1 MHIKNFYAKIKN
13 IDYVGTENFMA
24 VTSIINAFREYSAE
38 LKKTNIFSISGF
50 IKMLEPIF
58 AAEGYRQVEKITA
71 YTARNQTKIL
81 ILHDAAVG
89 DFVIH
94 TGLIREI
101 RRIYPA
107 AYITLLVKEKVIQL
121 AELCP
126 YVDEI
131 IVNRGHFSYL
141 NFGVMLEE
149 YIKLAEKFLPRRFD
163 ICYSLAYIAETQLL
177 MYMSGARVRIA
188 SNVYKDNNDEKTL
201 SNTKFFNFK
210 NSSKFATHMV
220 PRNEYRCHRV
230 DMAFSFLEHFLH
242 APIENRSLEI
252 WYSAMEISN
261 AKSYVESASRPIY
274 ALYMGGSHPRKHYP
288 PELYAKSL
296 KLISENE
303 PSATFII
310 LGAGKN
316 DLKSAERL
324 KNVAPDIYE
333 KNIIDLTNKLT
344 YRESA
349 AVLSFCDAYIGN
361 DTGTMHIAAAV
372 NCPVLE
378 INSFPADINIMEGDN
393 LAVYYPYNVP
403 NVILRPQKVLPEC
416 SADKPHSAYG
426 CRILNKPHCI
436 TQINPQLI
444 LKSLNFLKKRIAD
457 KNYKPLYVS

>member
-24 VTSIINAFREYSAE
+24 VTSIINAFREYAAE

-71 YTARNQTKIL
+71 YNARNQTKIL

-163 ICYSLAYIAETQLL
+163 ICYSLAYIAETKLL
-177 MYMSGARVRIA
+177 MYMIGARVRIA
-188 SNVYKDNNDEKTL
+188 SNVYNDNNDEKTL

-220 PRNEYRCHRV
+220 PRNKYRCHRV
-230 DMAFSFLEHFLH
+230 DMAFAFLEHFLH
-242 APIENRSLEI
+242 SPIENRSLEI
-252 WYSAMEISN
+252 CYSAMEISN

-274 ALYMGGSHPRKHYP
+274 ALCMGGSHPRKHYH
-288 PELYAKSL
+288 PELYAKAL
-296 KLISENE
+296 KLISKNE
-303 PSATFII
+303 PSVTFII
-310 LGAGKN
+310 FDAGKN
-316 DLKSAERL
+316 DLKSAERF
-324 KNVAPDIYE
+324 KNVAPDIYD
-333 KNIIDLTNKLT
+333 N
-344 YRESA
+344 
-349 AVLSFCDAYIGN
+349 IGN

-403 NVILRPQKVLPEC
+403 NVILRPQKALPEC

-457 KNYKPLYVS
+457 KNFKPLYVS